1 MQLPPIKIE
10 GVVGTDPNQA
20 PDIAA
25 FEELIAPCEDH
36 LAGIVT
42 TAGSGTPVELED
54 SLLAYAQ
61 CMRSH
66 GVDMPDPDLS
76 SNGGIIDLGARDGEE
91 FEAADKECR
100 PILAELGLFEG

>member
-1 MQLPPIKIE
+1 M
-10 GVVGTDPNQA
+10 
-20 PDIAA
+20 
-25 FEELIAPCEDH
+25 C
-36 LAGIVT
+36 
-42 TAGSGTPVELED
+42 VELED

-76 SNGGIIDLGARDGEE
+76 SNGGVTDLGERDGEE

-100 PILAELGLFEG
+100 PILAELGLLEG